1 MSKLR
6 FLLVGLQIK
15 AKVFEEVCC
24 TDKVESFWGGLPI
37 NVRFWGR
44 PAAVKN

>member
-1 MSKLR
+1 MIKLR
-6 FLLVGLQIK
+6 VFLVGLQIK
-15 AKVFEEVCC
+15 VKVFEVCC

-37 NVRFWGR
+37 KVRFWGR